1 MERKEKQFYIGVDIG
16 KTKIAAGLLN
26 SLGDLLLRIEDSSA
40 GCDAEEIINKCKSMI
55 VKILNQSLNA
65 PLGIGIGAS
74 GVINCSEGIIV
85 SSGAIP
91 GWRNIKICE
100 MFEEEFGI
108 KTKIDNDVNVAAICE
123 HRFGAGINNNS
134 SVYISVGTGIG
145 ICSILEN
152 KIHRGKHNISGQVA
166 YLKLFGLN
174 NTVNE
179 ICSGRGIANRAS
191 KNKDFV
197 TSEVFE
203 RARNQDLEA
212 VEIIADAIN
221 GIAALSMWMQNTIDP
236 DIIILGGGII
246 MKNND
251 FFESIKD
258 MVDSSYFSNYLDA
271 LGGQLNL
278 KKAKYG
284 LDAGIIGAGCLCF

>member
-1 MERKEKQFYIGVDIG
+1 MGKKEAFYIGIDIG

-26 SLGDLLLRIEDSSA
+26 NSGDLLLRLESSSVE
-40 GCDAEEIINKCKSMI
+40 CDTEEIINKCKIMI
-55 VKILNQSLNA
+55 TKILNQSPNV

-74 GVINCSEGIIV
+74 GVIDCSEGMIV

-91 GWRNIKICE
+91 GWKNIKICE
-100 MFEEEFGI
+100 MFEGEFGI

-123 HRFGAGINNNS
+123 HRFGAGINNSS
-134 SVYISVGTGIG
+134 SVYISIGTGVG

-152 KIHRGKHNISGQVA
+152 RIHRGKHNISGQVA
-166 YLKLFGLN
+166 YLKLFNLN
-174 NTVNE
+174 STVNE

-191 KNKDFV
+191 KNNDFV
-197 TSEVFE
+197 TSQVFE
-203 RARNQDLEA
+203 RARNQDTEA
-212 VEIIADAIN
+212 VKIITDAIN
-221 GIAALSMWMQNTIDP
+221 GIAALSVWMQNTIDP

-251 FFESIKD
+251 FFESIRNRANN
-258 MVDSSYFSNYLDA
+258 SYFSNYLDA

-278 KKAKYG
+278 KKAKFG

>member
-1 MERKEKQFYIGVDIG
+1 MGKKEEFYIGVDIG
-16 KTKIAAGLLN
+16 KTKIAVGLLN
-26 SLGDLLLRIEDSSA
+26 NSGNLLLRLEDSSV
-40 GCDAEEIINKCKSMI
+40 GCEAEEIINDCKIMI
-55 VKILNQSLNA
+55 TKILNQS
-65 PLGIGIGAS
+65 PYIPSGIGIGAS
-74 GVINCSEGIIV
+74 GVINSSEGMIV

-100 MFEEEFGI
+100 MFEKKFGI

-123 HRFGAGINNNS
+123 HKFGAGINNNS
-134 SVYISVGTGIG
+134 SVYISIGTGVG

-152 KIHRGKHNISGQVA
+152 KIHRGKHNISGQIA
-166 YLKLFGLN
+166 YLKLFDLN

-191 KNKDFV
+191 KNKDFI

-203 RARNQDLEA
+203 MARNQNLEA
-212 VEIIADAIN
+212 IEIITDAVK

-236 DIIILGGGII
+236 DVIILGGGII
-246 MKNND
+246 TKNND
-251 FFESIKD
+251 FFESIKS
-258 MVDSSYFSNYLDA
+258 MANNNYFSNYLDA

>member
-1 MERKEKQFYIGVDIG
+1 MGKKEEFYIGVDIG
-16 KTKIAAGLLN
+16 KTKIAVGLLN
-26 SLGDLLLRIEDSSA
+26 NSGNLLLRLEDSSV
-40 GCDAEEIINKCKSMI
+40 GCEAEEIINDCKIMI
-55 VKILNQSLNA
+55 TKILNQS
-65 PLGIGIGAS
+65 PYIPSGIGIGAS
-74 GVINCSEGIIV
+74 GVINSSEGMIV

-100 MFEEEFGI
+100 MFEKKFGI

-123 HRFGAGINNNS
+123 HKFGAGINNNS
-134 SVYISVGTGIG
+134 SVYISIGTGVG

-152 KIHRGKHNISGQVA
+152 KIHRGKHNISGQIA
-166 YLKLFGLN
+166 YLKLFDLN

-191 KNKDFV
+191 KNKDFI

-203 RARNQDLEA
+203 MARNQNLEA
-212 VEIIADAIN
+212 MEIITDAVK

-236 DIIILGGGII
+236 DVIILGGGII
-246 MKNND
+246 TKNND
-251 FFESIKD
+251 FFESIKS
-258 MVDSSYFSNYLDA
+258 MANNNYFSNYLDA